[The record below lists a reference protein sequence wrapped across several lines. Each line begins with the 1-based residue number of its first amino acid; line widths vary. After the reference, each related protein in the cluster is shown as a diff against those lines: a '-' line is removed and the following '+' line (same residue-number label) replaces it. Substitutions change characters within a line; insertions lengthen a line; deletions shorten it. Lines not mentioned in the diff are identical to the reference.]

1 MKSESKARA
10 VKVTAGGTSGPMAA
24 RKIGDADGI
33 LGETQFHQLVRLE
46 RKRARR
52 SRSPFLLVHLDVTRY
67 CPAAGDDKARRRI
80 LGALTAATRD
90 TDILG
95 WSKHERVIGVMFIEL
110 GAALDSALMA
120 TMLLR
125 VSDVLRK
132 ILALEQFRRID
143 ISFQRFPEQEDELA
157 LPQLMPQ
164 LFALAGGE

>member
-1 MKSESKARA
+1 MKAETKGRTGTARGSA
-10 VKVTAGGTSGPMAA
+10 SGPLAA
-24 RKIGDADGI
+24 RKIGGEDGI
-33 LGETQFHQLVRLE
+33 LGEAQFHQLVRLE

-52 SRSPFLLVHLDVTRY
+52 SANPFLLVHLDVTRY
-67 CPAAGDDKARRRI
+67 FQAAGDERTRRRM
-80 LGALTAATRD
+80 LRALTAATRD

-95 WSKHERVIGVMFIEL
+95 WSKHEKVIGVMFIEL
-110 GAALDSALMA
+110 GTALDSVLMA

-164 LFALAGGE
+164 LFAMAGGE